1 MEIIMKNLRLTFAVV
16 AALLATGVG
25 YAQAATSASVAQSYY
40 SHSEPGNGS
49 PNKVDGGR

>member
-1 MEIIMKNLRLTFAVV
+1 MELNMKTLGLTFAVV
-16 AALLATGVG
+16 ATLLTAAAS
-25 YAQAATSASVAQSYY
+25 YAQAATSVSSAYQY